1 MWEHYRK
8 RFWGMQVVISMFAVG
23 FYLTSHR
30 LLFPALLLFVTMQL
44 ASLVGAAWASR
55 LKRKYQARG
64 W

>member
-8 RFWGMQVVISMFAVG
+8 RFWGMQVVITTFTVG

-30 LLFPALLLFVTMQL
+30 LLVPAALLFVTMQL
-44 ASLVGAAWASR
+44 GSFLGAGWASR
-55 LKRKYQARG
+55 LKRKYQARA

>member
-8 RFWGMQVVISMFAVG
+8 RFLGMQVVITVFAVG
-23 FYLTSHR
+23 FFLTSHR
-30 LLFPALLLFVTMQL
+30 GLFPAALFFAVMQIGSLL
-44 ASLVGAAWASR
+44 GAAWASR

>member
-8 RFWGMQVVISMFAVG
+8 RFWGMQAVITAFAVG

-30 LLFPALLLFVTMQL
+30 ALVPSALFFGVMQL
-44 ASLVGAAWASR
+44 GSLLGAAWASR
-55 LKRKYQARG
+55 LKRKYQTRG

>member
-8 RFWGMQVVISMFAVG
+8 RFWGMQVVITSFAVG
-23 FYLTSHR
+23 LYLTSHR
-30 LLFPALLLFVTMQL
+30 SLGPALFFFATMQL
-44 ASLVGAAWASR
+44 GSLLGAAWASR

>member
-8 RFWGMQVVISMFAVG
+8 RFWGMQAVIATFAVG

-30 LLFPALLLFVTMQL
+30 LLFPAALLFVTMQL
-44 ASLVGAAWASR
+44 GSLVGAGWASR
-55 LKRKYQARG
+55 LKRKYQGRG